1 MWDAR
6 GLAWN
11 IYHSNLS
18 MIRTLTESEVAMVA
32 RWVAG
37 ALVPLALAMGNAST
51 LAAESF
57 QSESGS
63 VSVVT
68 VADGLEQPW
77 GLAFLPDGRMLV
89 TEKAGRLRLV
99 APDGSVSEPLA
110 GVPEVYEN
118 GQGGL
123 LDVALD
129 PDFAANQLVYVSF
142 SEPGGEG
149 GGTAVARGKLAA
161 DRLDDVTVIWRQQP
175 KLDSGHHFG
184 SRLVFLEDGT
194 LIVTLGDRNRR
205 QYIPDMKAQIGK
217 LVRINRDGSIPKD
230 NPFVGNA
237 DYSPD
242 LYSLGHRNVQGA
254 TLHPDTGEL
263 WTVEHGARGGD
274 EVNTPKPG
282 KNYGW
287 PVISYGREYSGDKIG
302 EGTSKPGLEQPV
314 YYWDP
319 SIAPS
324 GMTFYTGDKFP
335 AWKGNLFVGALK
347 FQLLARLVVDG
358 DRIVKE
364 ERLLEGMGDRIR
376 DVVQGPDGYL
386 YLLTDEDD
394 GRILRLEPA
403 G

>member
-1 MWDAR
+1 M
-6 GLAWN
+6 
-11 IYHSNLS
+11 
-18 MIRTLTESEVAMVA
+18 
-32 RWVAG
+32 
-37 ALVPLALAMGNAST
+37 PLALAMGGASA
-51 LAAESF
+51 LAAESSQF
-57 QSESGS
+57 GS
-63 VSVVT
+63 ISVVT

-89 TEKAGRLRLV
+89 TEKEGRLRLV
-99 APDGSVSEPLA
+99 APDGALSEPLG
-110 GVPEVYEN
+110 GVPEVYDN

-129 PDFAANQLVYVSF
+129 PDFAANQLVYISF

-149 GGTAVARGKLAA
+149 GGTAVARGKLGA
-161 DRLDDVTVIWRQQP
+161 DRLDDVAVIWRQQP

-184 SRLVFLEDGT
+184 SRLVFLKDGT

-230 NPFVGNA
+230 NPFVGNP

-242 LYSLGHRNVQGA
+242 IYSLGHRNAQGA
-254 TLHPDTGEL
+254 TMHPDTGAL

-274 EVNTPKPG
+274 EINIPQPG

-287 PVISYGREYSGDKIG
+287 PVISYGREYSGEKIG
-302 EGTSKPGLEQPV
+302 EGTAKAGLEQPA

-324 GMTFYTGDKFP
+324 GMTFYTADKFP
-335 AWKGNLFVGALK
+335 TWKGNLFVGALK
-347 FQLLARLVVDG
+347 FQLLVRLEVDG
-358 DRIVKE
+358 NRIVKE
-364 ERLLEGMGDRIR
+364 ERLLEGMGERIR
-376 DVVQGPDGYL
+376 DVVQGPDGCL

-403 G
+403 S

>member
-1 MWDAR
+1 
-6 GLAWN
+6 
-11 IYHSNLS
+11 
-18 MIRTLTESEVAMVA
+18 MVV
-32 RWVAG
+32 RWLAG
-37 ALVPLALAMGNAST
+37 ALVPLALAMGST
-51 LAAESF
+51 SGLAAESF
-57 QSESGS
+57 QSQAGS

-89 TEKAGRLRLV
+89 TEKDGRLRLV
-99 APDGSVSEPLA
+99 GSDGTLSEPLA
-110 GVPEVYEN
+110 GVPEVYDG

-123 LDVALD
+123 LDVVLD
-129 PDFAANQLVYVSF
+129 PDFASNQLVYLSF
-142 SEPGGEG
+142 SEPSAGGT
-149 GGTAVARGKLAA
+149 GTAVVRG
-161 DRLDDVTVIWRQQP
+161 RLGEGALEDVEVIWRQQP
-175 KLDSGHHFG
+175 KLDSGQHFG
-184 SRLVFLEDGT
+184 SRLVFLKDGT

-242 LYSLGHRNVQGA
+242 IYSLGHRNVQGA

-263 WTVEHGARGGD
+263 WTVEHGSRGGD
-274 EVNTPKPG
+274 EINIPRPG

-287 PVISYGREYSGDKIG
+287 PVISYGREYSGEKIG
-302 EGTSKPGLEQPV
+302 EGTAKPGLEQPV
-314 YYWDP
+314 HYWDP

-335 AWKGNLFVGALK
+335 AWKGSLFVGALK
-347 FQLLARLVVDG
+347 FQLLARLEVDG
-358 DRIVKE
+358 NRIARE
-364 ERLLEGMGDRIR
+364 ERLLEDMGERIR

>member
-1 MWDAR
+1 
-6 GLAWN
+6 
-11 IYHSNLS
+11 
-18 MIRTLTESEVAMVA
+18 MVV
-32 RWVAG
+32 RWLAG
-37 ALVPLALAMGNAST
+37 ALVPLALAMGST
-51 LAAESF
+51 SGLAAESF
-57 QSESGS
+57 QSQAGS

-89 TEKAGRLRLV
+89 TEKEGRLRLV
-99 APDGSVSEPLA
+99 GSDGTLSEPLA
-110 GVPEVYEN
+110 GVPEVYDG

-129 PDFAANQLVYVSF
+129 PDFASNQLVYLSF
-142 SEPGGEG
+142 SEPGDG
-149 GGTAVARGKLAA
+149 GAGTAVVRG
-161 DRLDDVTVIWRQQP
+161 RLGEGALEDVEVIWRQQP
-175 KLDSGHHFG
+175 KLDSGQHFG
-184 SRLVFLEDGT
+184 SRLVFLKDGT

-242 LYSLGHRNVQGA
+242 IYSLGHRNVQGA

-263 WTVEHGARGGD
+263 WTVEHGSRGGD
-274 EVNTPKPG
+274 EINIPRPG

-287 PVISYGREYSGDKIG
+287 PVISYGREYSGEKIG
-302 EGTSKPGLEQPV
+302 EGTAKPGLEQPV
-314 YYWDP
+314 HYWDP

-335 AWKGNLFVGALK
+335 AWKGSLFVGALK
-347 FQLLARLVVDG
+347 FQLLARLEVDG
-358 DRIVKE
+358 NRIARE
-364 ERLLEGMGDRIR
+364 ERLLEDMGERIR

>member
-1 MWDAR
+1 
-6 GLAWN
+6 
-11 IYHSNLS
+11 
-18 MIRTLTESEVAMVA
+18 MVV
-32 RWVAG
+32 RWLAG
-37 ALVPLALAMGNAST
+37 AVVALGMGSSSS
-51 LAAESF
+51 LAAESYPS
-57 QSESGS
+57 QAGPI
-63 VSVVT
+63 SVVT
-68 VADGLEQPW
+68 VAEGLEHPW
-77 GLAFLPDGRMLV
+77 GLAFLPDGGMLV
-89 TEKAGRLRLV
+89 TERSGRLRLV
-99 APDGSVSEPLA
+99 ARDGQMSEPLA

-123 LDVALD
+123 LDVAID
-129 PDFAANQLVYVSF
+129 PDFAASRLIYLSY

-149 GGTAVARGKLAA
+149 GGTAVARA
-161 DRLDDVTVIWRQQP
+161 RLGNGGLEQVEVIFRQQP

-184 SRLVFLEDGT
+184 SRLVFLKDGT

-205 QYIPDMKAQIGK
+205 EFIPDLKAQIGK
-217 LVRINRDGSIPKD
+217 LVRINRDGTIPKD

-237 DYSPD
+237 AYSPD
-242 LYSLGHRNVQGA
+242 IYSLGHRNAQGA
-254 TLHPDTGEL
+254 TLNPDTGEL
-263 WTVEHGARGGD
+263 WTAEHGARGGD
-274 EVNTPKPG
+274 EINIPQAG

-287 PVISYGREYSGDKIG
+287 PVISYGREYSGAKIG

-335 AWKGNLFVGALK
+335 AWRGNLFVGALK
-347 FQLLARLVVDG
+347 FQMLVRLEIDG
-358 DRIVKE
+358 HHVVKE
-364 ERLLEGMGDRIR
+364 ERLLEEMGDRIR

-394 GRILRLEPA
+394 GRILRIEPA

>member
-1 MWDAR
+1 MKI
-6 GLAWN
+6 G
-11 IYHSNLS
+11 
-18 MIRTLTESEVAMVA
+18 
-32 RWVAG
+32 WVAG
-37 ALVPLALAMGNAST
+37 ALVPLALAMGST
-51 LAAESF
+51 SSLGAERY
-57 QSESGS
+57 QSQAGS
-63 VSVVT
+63 IAVVT
-68 VADGLEQPW
+68 VAEGLEQPW

-99 APDGSVSEPLA
+99 SPDGTLSDPLA
-110 GVPEVYEN
+110 GVPEVYDN

-129 PDFAANQLVYVSF
+129 PDFAANQLVYFSF
-142 SEPGGEG
+142 AEPGGEG
-149 GGTAVARGKLAA
+149 GGTAVARGKLGTG
-161 DRLDDVTVIWRQQP
+161 RLAHVEVIWRQQP

-184 SRLVFLEDGT
+184 SRLVFLRDGT

-242 LYSLGHRNVQGA
+242 IYSLGHRNVQGA
-254 TLHPDTGEL
+254 TLHPDTGAL

-274 EVNTPKPG
+274 EVNIPQPG

-302 EGTSKPGLEQPV
+302 EGTAKPGLEQPV
-314 YYWDP
+314 FYWDP

-347 FQLLARLVVDG
+347 FQLLARLEVDG
-358 DRIVKE
+358 NRIVKE

-386 YLLTDEDD
+386 YLLTDEHD

-403 G
+403 S

>member
-1 MWDAR
+1 M
-6 GLAWN
+6 
-11 IYHSNLS
+11 
-18 MIRTLTESEVAMVA
+18 EVAMLV

-37 ALVPLALAMGNAST
+37 TLMPLALAMGGTSA
-51 LAAESF
+51 LAAESY
-57 QSESGS
+57 QSQAGS
-63 VSVVT
+63 ISVVT
-68 VADGLEQPW
+68 VVEGLEQPW

-89 TEKAGRLRLV
+89 TEKAGRLRL
-99 APDGSVSEPLA
+99 AGTDGTLSEPLA
-110 GVPEVYEN
+110 GVPEVYDN

-129 PDFAANQLVYVSF
+129 PDFAANQLVYLSF
-142 SEPGGEG
+142 AEPGGEG
-149 GGTAVARGKLAA
+149 GGTAVARGKLGAG
-161 DRLDDVTVIWRQQP
+161 RLDHVEVIWRQQP

-184 SRLVFLEDGT
+184 SRLVFLKDGT

-217 LVRINRDGSIPKD
+217 LVRINRDGSIPQD

-242 LYSLGHRNVQGA
+242 IYSLGHRNVQGA
-254 TLHPDTGEL
+254 TVHPGTGEL

-274 EVNTPKPG
+274 EINTPKPG

-287 PVISYGREYSGDKIG
+287 PVISYGREYSGEKIG

-347 FQLLARLVVDG
+347 FQLLARLEVEG
-358 DRIVKE
+358 NRIVRE
-364 ERLLEGMGDRIR
+364 ERLLEGMGERIR